1 MKKRSKLL
9 AMLLST
15 AVAVS
20 SLTGISVFAADKTGE
35 EETRT
40 VVDATG
46 AEVEVPAHP
55 KRIALPAMVLP
66 NMVYALQ
73 GNAENIVSI
82 PPAAYSGWEMSILK
96 DLAPELEDVDTTM
109 VNDDFS
115 VNVEAL
121 ADADVD
127 LVLNW
132 DSETDQAEQ
141 LKALGIPCVLVSSA
155 KDMDGLKNLV
165 TMLGDALNCEDR
177 AKQVTDWYDETMDYF
192 NSKADE
198 VAALSE
204 DEMPRVLHFQ
214 NVHEMTCYTG
224 GINTYITTLEG
235 GQNFTLPEDIT
246 EPSMETI
253 LEYDPEII
261 FISNFDDV
269 TPEDF
274 YENKLEGQDWSNVS
288 AVKNHKVYKVPCG
301 LYRWAPPNTFEKPLY
316 MKWTASIVQP
326 EIFSDYDIRTEISD
340 FYKDYYGYELSD
352 EQLDSLLRLDLNK

>member
-1 MKKRSKLL
+1 MKKRSKFL

-20 SLTGISVFAADKTGE
+20 SLTGISVFAADKTSGE
-35 EETRT
+35 KETRT

-46 AEVEVPAHP
+46 AKVEVPAHP
-55 KRIALPAMVLP
+55 KRIAVPAMVLP

-132 DSETDQAEQ
+132 DSETDQAAQ

-165 TMLGDALNCEDR
+165 TMLGDALNCKDR
-177 AKQVTDWYDETMDYF
+177 AKQATDWYDETMDYF

-274 YENKLEGQDWSNVS
+274 YEN
-288 AVKNHKVYKVPCG
+288 
-301 LYRWAPPNTFEKPLY
+301 
-316 MKWTASIVQP
+316 
-326 EIFSDYDIRTEISD
+326 
-340 FYKDYYGYELSD
+340 
-352 EQLDSLLRLDLNK
+352 

>member
-1 MKKRSKLL
+1 MKKRSKFL

-55 KRIALPAMVLP
+55 KRIAVPAMVLP
-66 NMVYALQ
+66 NIVYALQ

-121 ADADVD
+121 ADADID

-177 AKQVTDWYDETMDYF
+177 AKQATDWYDETMDYF
-192 NSKADE
+192 DSKADE

-214 NVHEMTCYTG
+214 RVHEMTCFTG

-235 GQNFTLPEDIT
+235 GQNFTLPEDSGINT
-246 EPSMETI
+246 KQHI
-253 LEYDPEII
+253 GLVACHLWCFLVYDYFFLFQFRLLNLIQPGRNLSIHI
-261 FISNFDDV
+261 QPANKQQQYN
-269 TPEDF
+269 DF
-274 YENKLEGQDWSNVS
+274 K
-288 AVKNHKVYKVPCG
+288 HKQYFF
-301 LYRWAPPNTFEKPLY
+301 LFSWFSHAFFPL
-316 MKWTASIVQP
+316 S
-326 EIFSDYDIRTEISD
+326 
-340 FYKDYYGYELSD
+340 
-352 EQLDSLLRLDLNK
+352 

>member
-1 MKKRSKLL
+1 MRIVQNRQQTGMMKLWI
-9 AMLLST
+9 
-15 AVAVS
+15 
-20 SLTGISVFAADKTGE
+20 IS
-35 EETRT
+35 
-40 VVDATG
+40 
-46 AEVEVPAHP
+46 
-55 KRIALPAMVLP
+55 
-66 NMVYALQ
+66 
-73 GNAENIVSI
+73 
-82 PPAAYSGWEMSILK
+82 
-96 DLAPELEDVDTTM
+96 
-109 VNDDFS
+109 
-115 VNVEAL
+115 
-121 ADADVD
+121 
-127 LVLNW
+127 
-132 DSETDQAEQ
+132 
-141 LKALGIPCVLVSSA
+141 
-155 KDMDGLKNLV
+155 
-165 TMLGDALNCEDR
+165 
-177 AKQVTDWYDETMDYF
+177 

-301 LYRWAPPNTFEKPLY
+301 LYRWAPPNAFEKPLY

>member
-1 MKKRSKLL
+1 MKKRSKFL

-55 KRIALPAMVLP
+55 KRIAVPAMVLP
-66 NMVYALQ
+66 NIVYALQ

-121 ADADVD
+121 ADADID

-141 LKALGIPCVLVSSA
+141 LKALGIPCVLVSS
-155 KDMDGLKNLV
+155 DL
-165 TMLGDALNCEDR
+165 R
-177 AKQVTDWYDETMDYF
+177 
-192 NSKADE
+192 SE
-198 VAALSE
+198 V
-204 DEMPRVLHFQ
+204 
-214 NVHEMTCYTG
+214 
-224 GINTYITTLEG
+224 
-235 GQNFTLPEDIT
+235 PEKYK
-246 EPSMETI
+246 SMF
-253 LEYDPEII
+253 P
-261 FISNFDDV
+261 V
-269 TPEDF
+269 
-274 YENKLEGQDWSNVS
+274 
-288 AVKNHKVYKVPCG
+288 
-301 LYRWAPPNTFEKPLY
+301 
-316 MKWTASIVQP
+316 
-326 EIFSDYDIRTEISD
+326 
-340 FYKDYYGYELSD
+340 
-352 EQLDSLLRLDLNK
+352 

>member
-1 MKKRSKLL
+1 MKKRSKFL

-20 SLTGISVFAADKTGE
+20 SLTGISVFAADKTSGE

-55 KRIALPAMVLP
+55 KRIAVPAMVLP

-73 GNAENIVSI
+73 GNAENMVSI

-165 TMLGDALNCEDR
+165 TMLGDALNCANR
-177 AKQVTDWYDETMDYF
+177 AKQATDWYDETMDYF

-214 NVHEMTCYTG
+214 RCT
-224 GINTYITTLEG
+224 
-235 GQNFTLPEDIT
+235 
-246 EPSMETI
+246 
-253 LEYDPEII
+253 
-261 FISNFDDV
+261 
-269 TPEDF
+269 
-274 YENKLEGQDWSNVS
+274 
-288 AVKNHKVYKVPCG
+288 
-301 LYRWAPPNTFEKPLY
+301 
-316 MKWTASIVQP
+316 
-326 EIFSDYDIRTEISD
+326 
-340 FYKDYYGYELSD
+340 
-352 EQLDSLLRLDLNK
+352 

>member
-1 MKKRSKLL
+1 MKKRSKFL

-55 KRIALPAMVLP
+55 KRIAVPAMVLP
-66 NMVYALQ
+66 NIVYALQ

-121 ADADVD
+121 ADADID

-177 AKQVTDWYDETMDYF
+177 AKQATDWYDETMDYF
-192 NSKADE
+192 DSKADE

-214 NVHEMTCYTG
+214 RVHEMTCFTG
-224 GINTYITTLEG
+224 GINT
-235 GQNFTLPEDIT
+235 
-246 EPSMETI
+246 
-253 LEYDPEII
+253 
-261 FISNFDDV
+261 
-269 TPEDF
+269 

-352 EQLDSLLRLDLNK
+352 EQLDSLLRLDLNE

>member
-1 MKKRSKLL
+1 MKKRSKFL

-55 KRIALPAMVLP
+55 KRIAVPAMVLP
-66 NMVYALQ
+66 NIVYALQ

-121 ADADVD
+121 ADADID

-177 AKQVTDWYDETMDYF
+177 AKQATDWYDETMDYF
-192 NSKADE
+192 DSKADE

-214 NVHEMTCYTG
+214 RVHEMTCFTG

-246 EPSMETI
+246 EPSMESI

-269 TPEDF
+269 TP
-274 YENKLEGQDWSNVS
+274 
-288 AVKNHKVYKVPCG
+288 
-301 LYRWAPPNTFEKPLY
+301 
-316 MKWTASIVQP
+316 
-326 EIFSDYDIRTEISD
+326 
-340 FYKDYYGYELSD
+340 
-352 EQLDSLLRLDLNK
+352 